1 VPRGVD
7 RAREVTP
14 LKTYLDHGFLV
25 AGGTDSC
32 VVPFNP
38 FLDIYHFHTRDTIS
52 DGVYGA
58 NQRVGPRQTRPRMI
72 TINYAKLTG
81 KDKIKGST
89 EPGKLADVAV
99 LSENILNLPA
109 RQMLEMKALAT
120 YVGGIEVYRDAS
132 YR

>member
-1 VPRGVD
+1 VRRGVD

-25 AGGTDSC
+25 AGGTDSS

-38 FLDIYHFHTRDTIS
+38 FLDIYHFHTRETIS

-58 NQRVGPRQTRPRMI
+58 NQRVRSRQPLLRMI

-99 LSENILNLPA
+99 LSENILNVPA